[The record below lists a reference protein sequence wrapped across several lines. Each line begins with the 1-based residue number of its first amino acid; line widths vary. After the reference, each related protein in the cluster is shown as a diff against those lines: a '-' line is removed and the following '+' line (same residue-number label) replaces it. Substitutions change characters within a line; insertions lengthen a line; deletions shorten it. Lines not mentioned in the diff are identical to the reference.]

1 MSIGLIASV
10 SIGFIAFAVLFVVV
24 CVAITLAVYYAVSG
38 EWLWEKDRGNSDSRN
53 WSPPR

>member
-10 SIGFIAFAVLFVVV
+10 SIGFIAFSVLFVVV
-24 CVAITLAVYYAVSG
+24 CVVITLAVFYVVSG
-38 EWLWEKDRGNSDSRN
+38 EWLWEKDRVNRDSRN